1 MLVRKAPDNPQTHG
15 RDTSK
20 QASSRWMDGQIRYH
34 LQVTGTKEEGR
45 PSPVQGQLSPVEAKR
60 DDSFAA
66 AATQVIPYQVG
77 GIAAKRETHQCFA
90 ASKPLMQTASFHV
103 TLFHNRDSQDTHIW
117 ATAASVSLAA
127 LKPIA
132 RLIPAWLVQLP
143 QSSGWF

>member
-1 MLVRKAPDNPQTHG
+1 MESTDIIVENQVQHELYQSKSSSCSSLYSCIMLVRKAPDNPQTRG

-103 TLFHNRDSQDTHIW
+103 TLFHNRDSQDTHI
-117 ATAASVSLAA
+117 
-127 LKPIA
+127 
-132 RLIPAWLVQLP
+132 
-143 QSSGWF
+143 